1 MEVAR
6 SASVAW
12 RPARHWLSRI
22 RRACETEEEM
32 ITLARHAELV
42 SASILETF
50 EPLEK
55 WTLKRVQRDDLE

>member
-1 MEVAR
+1 
-6 SASVAW
+6 
-12 RPARHWLSRI
+12 
-22 RRACETEEEM
+22 M